1 MRKSD
6 KIDNILI
13 KRKLIDELRKNGIN
27 RINRDSLISLNEYV
41 LNDLRRVFKV
51 LREELIIRGKKTL
64 EKKDVE
70 DVLDRIN
77 NKESSEI

>member
-27 RINRDSLISLNEYV
+27 RINRDSIISLNGYA
-41 LNDLRRVFKV
+41 LNDLRRIFKV

>member
-27 RINRDSLISLNEYV
+27 WINRDSLISLNEYV

>member
-13 KRKLIDELRKNGIN
+13 KRKLIDELRKNGIY